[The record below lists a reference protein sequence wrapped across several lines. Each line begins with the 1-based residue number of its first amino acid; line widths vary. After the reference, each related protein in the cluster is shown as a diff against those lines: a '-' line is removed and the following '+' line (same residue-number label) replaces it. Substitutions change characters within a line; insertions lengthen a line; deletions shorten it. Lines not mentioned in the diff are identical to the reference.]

1 MPLQDGYFTTKIGTK
16 IEHAY
21 TEHNPDGTA
30 YNVFKIKVYLKQK
43 MNVDKITLHLANPVQ
58 IANFDNVDGVTTD
71 YSYFN
76 HENSEIEINNIN
88 SRYATV
94 TELRNALH
102 TYKANTHDVWCNARN
117 FEGTDGRQAVQ
128 LNYCH
133 HYRGMRHDEFSSGLP
148 NQTTTS
154 LSTWKGTYAYIPNT
168 NIWVSAN
175 GNKQISNN
183 IRISSKANTIKTINT
198 YSGIDFSGSNT
209 MRLSSEGKIGIGTNL
224 PESEIEV
231 IGSDMTGRGSI
242 KISKPYVTTSEVV
255 LTDDVYNTYASK
267 HNQRIERDISGS
279 NAIPVDFTLN
289 NRKTDTITV
298 YWKSNSLFQNFKITE
313 IVINDILNTSYEISP
328 ILEINNITQNNS
340 EYQDWSGGLLMNNEI
355 KWDNEMYRTVKPYTK
370 IYDGYSV
377 ELENEIFEYFTIQIK
392 LKQPSEVN
400 KLTLYMHGIGDRLMD
415 YVTRVDV
422 DTNRTMFYPLD
433 GYDVSLAFTNSY
445 PVDLPTTNITTTT
458 ISTAETTAFWPFNL
472 NTKNT
477 TEINI
482 YWYNNQIAEPYFPI
496 SEIEIND
503 NDNTNS
509 SSPIE
514 SITNFANGKTRTTWG
529 AYTDTILFNGEKK
542 VTWTIEA
549 SNMNTDSYE
558 TQFLTMKQRY
568 FYFNIKLKKPT
579 DITNIKMHIINS
591 SGSGDGHLNDGG
603 KVWISCNGDLPINQ
617 YYNKPIF
624 DKITSIVN
632 VDENTRDYF
641 NDNKFV
647 TNFGSAESLSRGK
660 SQVGFRYRISE
671 ENINYIAGGADNE
684 VNINLET
691 PLMQCD
697 KIQLHW
703 RSGNNNSGDAGNIKL
718 KQIIFGPNDSLA
730 SSLLSFDLLT
740 GNTSI
745 TPTYNNNIINFDLTS
760 SVNIYNSSIERVSY
774 LDTKT
779 NITYYYNT
787 IEFTFLEKGTFSG
800 ITLTHAFNDDE
811 DVVFWLSGNGY
822 LTTILDG
829 SFENSIYH
837 LDVKQHEIPND
848 SFKIFNINIPTIYD
862 CSEVVLHFANRQAH
876 PTRTITYENITIN
889 NENFVGEP
897 NYVNMSQFG
906 INNLKPLT
914 DNEKLQALH
923 DLILTNGSD
932 FYDELWMGNI
942 WASGSSTKDRFFMKF
957 TVNYIKY
964 NDTYLHRDLTYQN
977 FDQTAAT
984 SAGVAGIYNGKR
996 GMNAKGLQMVV
1007 LNGGGVGALPQ
1018 GFGNLELKITLVH
1031 IGHQQI
1037 IGLNLMEH

>member
-1 MPLQDGYFTTKIGTK
+1 MKQYNDDKTKGLLTSFDYNNKDILYNNYSAHRNLSYFDDAYMIEKNNLPEYYKRLSLSLKHPIDLNSLKIYLNNYDNNFSHGLKLLTDLKSVIKNQELSYQKSNLSFDKVISHREITHFINEVTNTDVSHIDISGFDFNVGTKDCDEIEIYWAIDGSYQYLNLVEIQVNGIENTEELSPISFIENNANGRERETWNSKIWHNNVIGPIHNELADERLKIKDIGNQNENLNFFTGVMPLQDGYFTTKIGTK

-102 TYKANTHDVWCNARN
+102 TYKANTHDAWCNVRN
-117 FEGTDGRQAVQ
+117 FEGTGGRQTVQ

-133 HYRGMRHDEFSSGLP
+133 HYRGMRHDEFSAGMP
-148 NQTTTS
+148 DQTTTS
-154 LSTWKGTYAYIPNT
+154 LSAWKGTYAYIPNT

-242 KISKPYVTTSEVV
+242 KISKPDVTTSEVV

-279 NAIPVDFTLN
+279 DAIPIDFTLN

-355 KWDNEMYRTVKPYTK
+355 KWDNDMYRTVKPYTK

-433 GYDVSLAFTNSY
+433 GYDVSLAFTETY
-445 PVDLPTTNITTTT
+445 PVVLRNFQWNTGDDNANTTQ
-458 ISTAETTAFWPFNL
+458 SVWEFNL

-477 TEINI
+477 TEFNI
-482 YWYNNQIAEPYFPI
+482 YWYNNGSDGCYLPFGEL
-496 SEIEIND
+496 EIN
-503 NDNTNS
+503 NIINS
-509 SSPIE
+509 ITSSPIE
-514 SITNFANGKTRTTWG
+514 SVTNFANGQERPTTS
-529 AYTDTILFNGEKK
+529 T
-542 VTWTIEA
+542 
-549 SNMNTDSYE
+549 
-558 TQFLTMKQRY
+558 
-568 FYFNIKLKKPT
+568 
-579 DITNIKMHIINS
+579 
-591 SGSGDGHLNDGG
+591 SGDGHWKNNVLFDGS
-603 KVWISCNGDLPINQ
+603 KYVQWTINTPTQPMDSFSYKTDFLTISQ
-617 YYNKPIF
+617 YY
-624 DKITSIVN
+624 
-632 VDENTRDYF
+632 
-641 NDNKFV
+641 
-647 TNFGSAESLSRGK
+647 
-660 SQVGFRYRISE
+660 
-671 ENINYIAGGADNE
+671 
-684 VNINLET
+684 
-691 PLMQCD
+691 
-697 KIQLHW
+697 
-703 RSGNNNSGDAGNIKL
+703 
-718 KQIIFGPNDSLA
+718 
-730 SSLLSFDLLT
+730 
-740 GNTSI
+740 
-745 TPTYNNNIINFDLTS
+745 
-760 SVNIYNSSIERVSY
+760 
-774 LDTKT
+774 
-779 NITYYYNT
+779 
-787 IEFTFLEKGTFSG
+787 FLF
-800 ITLTHAFNDDE
+800 
-811 DVVFWLSGNGY
+811 
-822 LTTILDG
+822 
-829 SFENSIYH
+829 
-837 LDVKQHEIPND
+837 
-848 SFKIFNINIPTIYD
+848 
-862 CSEVVLHFANRQAH
+862 
-876 PTRTITYENITIN
+876 
-889 NENFVGEP
+889 
-897 NYVNMSQFG
+897 
-906 INNLKPLT
+906 
-914 DNEKLQALH
+914 
-923 DLILTNGSD
+923 
-932 FYDELWMGNI
+932 
-942 WASGSSTKDRFFMKF
+942 
-957 TVNYIKY
+957 
-964 NDTYLHRDLTYQN
+964 
-977 FDQTAAT
+977 
-984 SAGVAGIYNGKR
+984 
-996 GMNAKGLQMVV
+996 
-1007 LNGGGVGALPQ
+1007 
-1018 GFGNLELKITLVH
+1018 
-1031 IGHQQI
+1031 
-1037 IGLNLMEH
+1037 

>member
-102 TYKANTHDVWCNARN
+102 TYKANTHDAWCNVRN
-117 FEGTDGRQAVQ
+117 FEGTGGRQTVQ

-133 HYRGMRHDEFSSGLP
+133 HYRGMRHDEFSAGMP
-148 NQTTTS
+148 DQTTTS
-154 LSTWKGTYAYIPNT
+154 LSAWKGTYAYIPNT

-242 KISKPYVTTSEVV
+242 KISKPDVTTSEVV

-279 NAIPVDFTLN
+279 DAIPIDFTLN

-433 GYDVSLAFTNSY
+433 GYDVSLAFTETY
-445 PVDLPTTNITTTT
+445 PVVLRNFQWNTGDDNANTTQ
-458 ISTAETTAFWPFNL
+458 SVWEFNL

-477 TEINI
+477 TEFNI
-482 YWYNNQIAEPYFPI
+482 YWYNNGSDGCYLPFGEL
-496 SEIEIND
+496 EIN
-503 NDNTNS
+503 NIINS
-509 SSPIE
+509 ITSSPIE
-514 SITNFANGKTRTTWG
+514 SVTNFANGQERPTTSTSGDGHWKNNV
-529 AYTDTILFNGEKK
+529 LFDGSKY
-542 VTWTIEA
+542 VQWTI
-549 SNMNTDSYE
+549 NTPTQPMDSFSYK
-558 TQFLTMKQRY
+558 TDFLTISQYY
-568 FYFNIKLKKPT
+568 FYFNVKLKEPI
-579 DITNIKMHIINS
+579 DITNIKMYVDNT
-591 SGSGDGHLNDGG
+591 GSGTTRHLTNGG

-617 YYNKPIF
+617 YYNEPIF
-624 DKITSIVN
+624 DNITSIVN

-647 TNFGSAESLSRGK
+647 NNFGSAESQSRGK

-684 VNINLET
+684 VNINLDT

-703 RSGNNNSGDAGNIKL
+703 RSGNNTSGDAGNIKL

-760 SVNIYNSSIERVSY
+760 SVDIYNSSIERVSY
-774 LDTKT
+774 LDTTT

-800 ITLTHAFNDDE
+800 LTLTHAFNDDE

-848 SFKIFNINIPTIYD
+848 TFKIFNINIPTIYD

-923 DLILTNGSD
+923 DLILTNGSV
-932 FYDELWMGNI
+932 FYDELWMGEH
-942 WASGSSTKDRFFMKF
+942 M
-957 TVNYIKY
+957 
-964 NDTYLHRDLTYQN
+964 
-977 FDQTAAT
+977 
-984 SAGVAGIYNGKR
+984 
-996 GMNAKGLQMVV
+996 
-1007 LNGGGVGALPQ
+1007 
-1018 GFGNLELKITLVH
+1018 GFRK
-1031 IGHQQI
+1031 
-1037 IGLNLMEH
+1037 